1 MTDAENT
8 LREYDYEAIR
18 PIIGWPQWRE
28 DDTARICQLR
38 GRSVFAYD
46 PPPTGQRPS
55 EGWSVAAIYPPYI
68 ALCAW
73 RSHLTAW
80 LDEQGINILFSPRG
94 GCFGA
99 FEAKRGLWLLTRGNW
114 SVTEINPILEAARFP
129 TRDAAMIAAALALLQ
144 SKDDSHDR
152 H

>member
-8 LREYDYEAIR
+8 LRVYDHEAIR

-80 LDEQGINILFSPRG
+80 LDEQGISIMPCSDGTFLIDKWGLGDWTGKEWQSKRNQSPKTKCYPDR
-94 GCFGA
+94 
-99 FEAKRGLWLLTRGNW
+99 LTA
-114 SVTEINPILEAARFP
+114 TL
-129 TRDAAMIAAALALLQ
+129 AALRAALG
-144 SKDDSHDR
+144 KD
-152 H
+152 